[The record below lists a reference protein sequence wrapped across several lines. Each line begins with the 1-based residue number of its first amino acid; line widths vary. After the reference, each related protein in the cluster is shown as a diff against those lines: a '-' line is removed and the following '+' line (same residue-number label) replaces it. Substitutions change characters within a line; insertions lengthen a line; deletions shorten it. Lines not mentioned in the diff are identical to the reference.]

1 MTHIQKAHF
10 FSFRPILSFLLAS
23 PLSIRLI
30 PLCSALQS
38 QRHFSTKATMQTIR
52 SDSLGGRG
60 ITFIPNSGV
69 YKNVLVWMHGLGD
82 TADGWASL
90 MPSFGLKD
98 TKFILP
104 TANTRPISLNGG
116 MKMPGWSDIYGL
128 DIQSPEDEKGF
139 VDSALRIDEIVQ
151 TEVDKGISSHN
162 IIIGGFSQGGALALH
177 VSLRSKHTLGGC
189 IALSTWLPLRD
200 DYPTQLSAAAA
211 ELKILQVWYEV
222 Y

>member
-1 MTHIQKAHF
+1 MTHKTVIYF
-10 FSFRPILSFLLAS
+10 PPFRSVLTFLLVS
-23 PLSIRLI
+23 PLSTRLSPI
-30 PLCSALQS
+30 CSALQS
-38 QRHFSTKATMQTIR
+38 QRHFFTKATMQTIR

-60 ITFIPNSGV
+60 VAFIPNSGV

-128 DIQSPEDEKGF
+128 DMQSAEDEKGF
-139 VDSALRIDEIVQ
+139 VDSASRIDEIIQ
-151 TEVDKGISSHN
+151 TEVDKGVSSRN

-177 VSLRSKHTLGGC
+177 VSLRSKHSLGGC
-189 IALSTWLPLRD
+189 IALSTWLPLRN
-200 DYPTQLSAAAA
+200 DYPTQLSAASM
-211 ELKILQVWYEV
+211 ELNILQV
-222 Y
+222 